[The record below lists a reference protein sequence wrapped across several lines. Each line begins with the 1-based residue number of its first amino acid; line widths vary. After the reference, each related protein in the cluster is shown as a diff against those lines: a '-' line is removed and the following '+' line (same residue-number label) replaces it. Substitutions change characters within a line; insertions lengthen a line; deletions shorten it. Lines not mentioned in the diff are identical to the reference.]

1 MPQGNAPGR
10 ESPERESPEA
20 LHALVRDLAAEA
32 GRMQLAR
39 VEDPGFVREKKPKDV
54 VTEVDL
60 LIEEFLVEEISK
72 RYPDDA
78 ILAEER
84 GGGVSEGGR
93 TWLLDPV
100 DGTANFSRANP
111 MFCCC
116 VSILEGGRVT
126 HAAVAAPRLGD
137 VYHASE
143 GRGAFLDSRG
153 ETRRL
158 RVRGT
163 DSLEYAFVGADL
175 SFMKKQPNEAGIQ
188 RVFDRCWQLRQI
200 GSAGIRGAWTAAGYL
215 DVSLSTNNTAWDSAL
230 ATLLVGEAG
239 GHVTDL
245 DGSPWTFGSGGLLA
259 TGSPALHEEVLSVL
273 NGG

>member
-1 MPQGNAPGR
+1 VTPPGT
-10 ESPERESPEA
+10 EADGSPES
-20 LHALVRDLAAEA
+20 LDTLVRHLAREA

-39 VEDPGFVREKKPKDV
+39 ILDPGFVREKKPKDV

-60 LIEEFLVEEISK
+60 LVEEYLVGEIKK

-84 GGGVSEGGR
+84 GGGVSESGR

-116 VSILEGGRVT
+116 ISILEGGRIT
-126 HAAVAAPRLGD
+126 HAAVCAPRLGD

-143 GRGAFLDSRG
+143 GRGAFLDSQG
-153 ETRRL
+153 KTLELSTRD
-158 RVRGT
+158 T
-163 DSLEYAFVGADL
+163 ESLEYAFVGADL
-175 SFMKKQPNEAGIQ
+175 SFMKRQPNPEGL
-188 RVFDRCWQLRQI
+188 RKVFDGCWQLRQI
-200 GSAGIRGAWTAAGYL
+200 GSAGIRGSWVAAGYL

-230 ATLLVGEAG
+230 ASLLVREAG
-239 GHVTDL
+239 GRVTDL
-245 DGSPWTFGSGGLLA
+245 DGSPWAFDSGGLLA
-259 TGSPALHEEVLSVL
+259 TGNPTLHDEVLSTL
-273 NGG
+273 ND

>member
-1 MPQGNAPGR
+1 VTAPGR
-10 ESPERESPEA
+10 EAADGSHEA
-20 LHALVRDLAAEA
+20 LHALVRDLAEEA

-60 LIEEFLVEEISK
+60 LVEEFLVGEIQR

-84 GGGVSEGGR
+84 GGGVSEDGR

-137 VYHASE
+137 VYHASL

-153 ETRRL
+153 QTRQL

-163 DSLEYAFVGADL
+163 EALEYAFVGADL
-175 SFMKKQPNEAGIQ
+175 SFMKRQPNEAGLQ
-188 RVFDRCWQLRQI
+188 RVFGRCWQLRQV
-200 GSAGIRGAWTAAGYL
+200 GSAGIRGAWTSAGYL

-239 GHVTDL
+239 GRVTDL
-245 DGSPWTFGSGGLLA
+245 DGSPWTFDSGGLLA
-259 TGSPALHEEVLSVL
+259 TGSAALHEEVLATL
-273 NGG
+273 NG

>member
-1 MPQGNAPGR
+1 VTSPGR
-10 ESPERESPEA
+10 EATGGASPEA
-20 LHALVRDLAAEA
+20 LHAFVRDLAEEA

-60 LIEEFLVEEISK
+60 LVEEFLVGEIQE
-72 RYPDDA
+72 RFPEDA

-84 GGGVSEGGR
+84 GGGVSEEGR

-116 VSILEGGRVT
+116 VSVLEDGRIT

-143 GRGAFLDSRG
+143 GRGAFLDTRG
-153 ETRRL
+153 ERRAL
-158 RVRGT
+158 SVRGT

-175 SFMKKQPNEAGIQ
+175 SFMKRQPNPEGIQ
-188 RVFDRCWQLRQI
+188 RVFDGCWQLRQV

-230 ATLLVGEAG
+230 ATLLVVEAG
-239 GHVTDL
+239 GMVSDL

-259 TGSPALHEEVLSVL
+259 TGSEALHDEVLATL
-273 NGG
+273 RGT